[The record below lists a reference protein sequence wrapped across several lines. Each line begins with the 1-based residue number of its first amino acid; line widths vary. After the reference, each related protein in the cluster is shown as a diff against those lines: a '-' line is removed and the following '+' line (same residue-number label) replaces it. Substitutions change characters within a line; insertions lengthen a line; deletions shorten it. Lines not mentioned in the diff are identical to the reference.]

1 MTDETECPICLG
13 VDGVPAEVRMDFATN
28 RSLVECPA
36 CGQFSI
42 TREAIYDYSRDL
54 SEEQRRAVSHDL
66 RWRNELGSDLPE
78 LTTASFVQYG
88 VAESLPSMPEQ
99 LDNLLSFLALR
110 LKHAGRQYPKID
122 PAMTSAIG
130 AIDRAAAVSLV
141 EFMTDGGYLTSLSA
155 STHSGRDA
163 KFIAPTLTGWVRA
176 GELAKGRESEQFAFM
191 AMKYGDPVL
200 EAYVIDVIRPAIE
213 ETGHRLEV
221 LRDRPAAGLID
232 NYLRSRLRLCKFVVA
247 DLTHAN
253 NGAYWEA
260 GFAEGLGKP
269 VIYTCERSVFD
280 ASTTHF
286 DTNHSQT
293 VVWHQDDPDETRK
306 QLVAC
311 IQNTFP
317 DSN

>member
-1 MTDETECPICLG
+1 MTDETECPICRS
-13 VDGVPAEVRMDFATN
+13 VDGVPAEVRMDFSTSQ
-28 RSLVECPA
+28 SLVECPA
-36 CGQFSI
+36 CGKFSI
-42 TREAIYDYSRDL
+42 TREAVWDYSRDL
-54 SEEQRRAVSHDL
+54 KEEQRRAISHDI
-66 RWRNELGSDLPE
+66 RWRNELGSDFPR
-78 LTTASFVQYG
+78 LTTASLEQYSRTG
-88 VAESLPSMPEQ
+88 TLPSIPDQ
-99 LDNLLSFLALR
+99 VDNLLSFLSLR
-110 LKHAGRQYPKID
+110 LRHAGRDYPRVD
-122 PAMTSAIG
+122 PAMISATG
-130 AIDRAAAVSLV
+130 AIDQAAAVSLIQS
-141 EFMTDGGYLTSLSA
+141 MTSGGYVSSTDTSS
-155 STHSGRDA
+155 HSGRNVTR
-163 KFIAPTLTGWVRA
+163 IAPTLAGWVRA

-200 EAYVIDVIRPAIE
+200 EAYVVEVIRPAVE
-213 ETGHRLEV
+213 ATGHKLEV

-247 DLTHAN
+247 DLSHAN

-293 VVWHQDDPDETRK
+293 VVWHPDDPDETRK

-317 DSN
+317 DSK

>member
-1 MTDETECPICLG
+1 MTDETECPICRG
-13 VDGVPAEVRMDFATN
+13 IDGAAAEARMDFSTS
-28 RSLVECPA
+28 RSFVNCPA
-36 CGQFSI
+36 CGKFSI
-42 TREAIYDYSRDL
+42 TREAVFDYCRDL
-54 SEEQRRAVSHDL
+54 DEEQRRAISHDL
-66 RWRNELGSDLPE
+66 RWRNELGSDTPD
-78 LTTASFVQYG
+78 LTRASFEQYRRT
-88 VAESLPSMPEQ
+88 ETLPSIPDQ
-99 LDNLLSFLALR
+99 VDNLLSFLALR
-110 LKHAGRQYPKID
+110 LRHAGRQYPKID
-122 PAMTSAIG
+122 PAMISAIG
-130 AIDRAAAVSLV
+130 AIDHSAAVSLV
-141 EFMTDGGYLTSLSA
+141 QFMTEGGYLTSLSA
-155 STHSGRDA
+155 NTLSGHDSRY
-163 KFIAPTLTGWVRA
+163 IAPTLTGWVQA
-176 GELAKGRESEQFAFM
+176 GELARGQESEQFAFM

-200 EAYVIDVIRPAIE
+200 EAYVVDVIRPAVE
-213 ETGHRLEV
+213 ATGHRLEV

-247 DLTHAN
+247 DLSHAN

-293 VVWHQDDPDETRK
+293 VVWHPDDPDETRK

-317 DSN
+317 DSK